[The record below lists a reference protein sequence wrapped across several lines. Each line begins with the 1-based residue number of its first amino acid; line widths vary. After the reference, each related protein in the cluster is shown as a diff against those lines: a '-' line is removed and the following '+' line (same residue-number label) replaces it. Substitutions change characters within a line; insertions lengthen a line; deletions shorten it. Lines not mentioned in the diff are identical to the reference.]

1 MIKAIVIN
9 VGKQANVCEIKE
21 GYKEK
26 LRIVEGDY
34 LECVTLDDK
43 FEKVMYINESGK
55 LDGLPINHVATQIY
69 RHYLSTDDFIA
80 GNAVICA
87 CDSEGDTCDLTQEQI
102 NEILG
107 LLA

>member
-1 MIKAIVIN
+1 MIKVIVIS
-9 VGKQANVCEIKE
+9 VGEQPNVCEIKE
-21 GYKEK
+21 GYEEK
-26 LRIVEGDY
+26 CRIVNGDI
-34 LECVTLDDK
+34 ECITLDDK

-69 RHYLSTDDFIA
+69 RHYLPTDDFIA

>member
-1 MIKAIVIN
+1 MAKVILID
-9 VGKQANVCEIKE
+9 VVEQPKVCEIKE

-69 RHYLSTDDFIA
+69 RHYLPTDDVIA
-80 GNAVICA
+80 GNVVICA
-87 CDSEGDTCDLTQEQI
+87 CDSEGEACDLTEEQI